1 MRGRRVSLR
10 WWLALA
16 FALVGSITAL
26 VVAEVFTG
34 RAESA
39 FRSRA
44 QELATGTAVTAAE
57 NVRRNAGRL
66 GLARATRAAAASSRL
81 SLYVFGGSGGLVTSR
96 APNGT
101 SAENVD
107 ARNDAVVTALRGRRF
122 VQSTEH
128 GKTIVVGL
136 PLHTG
141 RGKALVA
148 VASRPELRAE
158 LGIVHDQVVR
168 AVLVAIAVGASVGL
182 LISVLIS
189 VRLRRI
195 AGVASAID
203 RGHLDTSL
211 RPGFRDEVGELAWTI
226 DAMRRRLRDSFAELE
241 EERNRLDRLLEQL
254 HEGVVAVDGSAH
266 VQFANGVARRMLGA
280 ELRSGDELPEL
291 WPELV
296 LRRLVKGL
304 LAPGAPIAEARV
316 TVDDARSYAIVG
328 LPPAPGSLTAI
339 LVLTD
344 VTERERHERAERE
357 FVANAAHELRTP
369 LTAIATAVEAL
380 QAGAKEIPTDR
391 DRLLDVVDRQAARL
405 GRLAR
410 ALLVLTRAQTR
421 EEPIRLEPVE
431 LRPLLADVARYVQPR
446 NGVRVDVRCPAGLS
460 ALAHRDLI
468 EQVVSNLAV
477 NAEKH
482 TEVGLI
488 TLGAARCREGV
499 TVEVSDTGTGIHRNA
514 QDRIFDRFYVANG
527 ESRDGFGLGLAIVRE
542 AVRALGGLIEIESS
556 PGSGTTARVTLAG
569 ER

>member
-1 MRGRRVSLR
+1 MRGRRLSLR

-26 VVAEVFTG
+26 VVAEVSTG

-44 QELATGTAVTAAE
+44 QELATGTAVSAAE
-57 NVRRNAGRL
+57 TLRRNAAVA
-66 GLARATRAAAASSRL
+66 GLARATGTAATSSHL
-81 SLYVFGGSGGLVTSR
+81 SLYVFDRSGRLVARHGARGASPENR
-96 APNGT
+96 AASGT
-101 SAENVD
+101 AVD
-107 ARNDAVVTALRGRRF
+107 TVLHGRRF
-122 VQSTEH
+122 VRSTDH

-136 PLHTG
+136 PLHAD
-141 RGKALVA
+141 RGAALVA

-168 AVLVAIAVGASVGL
+168 AVLVAIGVGALVGL
-182 LISVLIS
+182 LISVLIA

-203 RGHLDTSL
+203 RGHLDTPL

-241 EERNRLDRLLEQL
+241 EERNRLGRLLEQL
-254 HEGVVAVDGSAH
+254 HEGVVAVDASAR
-266 VQFANGVARRMLGA
+266 VQFANGVARRILGGA
-280 ELRSGDELPEL
+280 LRTGTPLPEP
-291 WPELV
+291 WPELP
-296 LRRLVKGL
+296 LRSLIEGL
-304 LAPGAPIAEARV
+304 LAPGAPVAEARV
-316 TVDDARSYAIVG
+316 SVDDARSYAIVG
-328 LPPAPGSLTAI
+328 LPPAPGSTTAI

-369 LTAIATAVEAL
+369 LAAIGTAVEAL
-380 QAGAKEIPTDR
+380 QAGAKELPADR
-391 DRLLDVVDRQAARL
+391 DRLLEVVDRQVARL

-421 EEPIRLEPVE
+421 EEPIKLEPVE
-431 LRPLLADVARYVQPR
+431 LRPLLAGVAACVQPR
-446 NGVRVDVRCPAGLS
+446 DGVRVDVRCPAGLA
-460 ALAHRDLI
+460 ALAHPDLI

-477 NAEKH
+477 NAAKH
-482 TEVGLI
+482 TEGGRI
-488 TLGAARCREGV
+488 TLGAGRSREGV
-499 TVEVSDTGTGIHRNA
+499 TVEVTDTGTGIRPDV
-514 QDRIFDRFYVANG
+514 QERIYDRFYVADG
-527 ESRDGFGLGLAIVRE
+527 DSRDGFGLGLAIVRE
-542 AVRALGGLIEIESS
+542 AVRALGGLIEIEST

>member
-1 MRGRRVSLR
+1 MRGRRLSLR

-57 NVRRNAGRL
+57 SVRRNADTL
-66 GLARATRAAAASSRL
+66 GLVRATRAAAASSHL
-81 SLYVFGGSGGLVTSR
+81 SLFVFDRSGRLVTSHGSRR
-96 APNGT
+96 A
-101 SAENVD
+101 SAENRD
-107 ARNDAVVTALRGRRF
+107 ARATAVGTVLRGRRF

-136 PLHTG
+136 PLHAG
-141 RGKALVA
+141 AGSALVA

-168 AVLVAIAVGASVGL
+168 AVLIAIAVGASVGL
-182 LISVLIS
+182 VISVLIA

-195 AGVASAID
+195 AGVAAAID
-203 RGHLDTSL
+203 RGHLDTPL
-211 RPGFRDEVGELAWTI
+211 RPGFRDEVGELALTI
-226 DAMRRRLRDSFAELE
+226 DAMRRRLRNSFADLE
-241 EERNRLDRLLEQL
+241 EERNRLRRLLERL
-254 HEGVVAVDGSAH
+254 HEGVVAVDASAR
-266 VQFANGVARRMLGA
+266 VQFANGVARRILGG
-280 ELRSGDELPEL
+280 ELRPGDALPEP
-291 WPELV
+291 WPELR
-296 LRRLVKGL
+296 LRSLIAGL
-304 LAPGAPIAEARV
+304 LEPSAPVAEARV
-316 TVDDARSYAIVG
+316 SVDDARSYAIVG
-328 LPPAPGSLTAI
+328 LPPAPGSTMSI
-339 LVLTD
+339 IVLTD
-344 VTERERHERAERE
+344 VTERERQERAERE

-369 LTAIATAVEAL
+369 LAAIGSAVEAL
-380 QAGAKEIPTDR
+380 QAGAKEVASDR
-391 DRLLDVVDRQAARL
+391 DRLLGVVDRQASRL

-421 EEPIRLEPVE
+421 EEPIKLEPVE
-431 LRPLLADVARYVQPR
+431 LRPLLTDVAAYVQPR
-446 NGVRVDVRCPAGLS
+446 DGVRVDVRCPAGLT
-460 ALAHRDLI
+460 ALAQRDLV

-477 NAEKH
+477 NAAKH
-482 TEVGLI
+482 TEGGRI
-488 TLGAARCREGV
+488 TLGAERSREGV
-499 TVEVSDTGTGIHRNA
+499 TVEVTDTGSGILPGV
-514 QDRIFDRFYVANG
+514 QDRIYDRFYVADG

-542 AVRALGGLIEIESS
+542 AVRALGGLIEIESA